1 MIDLSPPHLVIVERI
16 LAEHVPECEVRAFG
30 SRATWN
36 AKDYS
41 DLDLA
46 IIGADVLPR
55 GTVARLKEAFE
66 ESRLPMRV
74 DVVDWHAIADGF
86 RKAIESDCV
95 VVQEP
100 ASRVDWRG
108 VRLGDY
114 AEVTKGVSYKGAH
127 LNQPGPLLLGLGE
140 FSPGGGAKL
149 DKVRTYGGD
158 YRERH
163 VVRSGD
169 LLVALTDLTQSGAVL
184 GSPMIVPSG
193 TGEFCLYTHH
203 VGRVAL
209 HDPVSMDASFLRYVL
224 QDFAFSAFVSGRA
237 TGTTVRAVHPREVA
251 QFEFSLPPLE
261 EQRAIA
267 RVLGALDDKIEL
279 NRRMSETLEEMAR
292 ALFRSWF
299 VDFDPVHAKADGR
312 PSGLPPDLDALF
324 PASFEASELG
334 EIPAGWEVE
343 TLGDVIDVNRGL
355 SYKGSG
361 LSPDGILMHNLNSI
375 YEGGGYK
382 HNGIKY
388 YAGDHKPQHLTR
400 AGDVIVANTEQGH
413 DRLLIGY
420 AAVVPDTTGDRGIF
434 SHHLYRVRPTN
445 RSSLPADFICELL
458 NTHRMHEIVSGYANG
473 TTVNMLPPDAL
484 RVPSM
489 VVAPPPLT
497 ALFGTI
503 AEAMR
508 TQRERLIEQ
517 SSGLGMLRDTLLPRL
532 VSGELRVGGV

>member
-1 MIDLSPPHLVIVERI
+1 MIDLSPVHLAIVERI

-46 IIGADVLPR
+46 IVGEGPLPSR
-55 GTVARLKEAFE
+55 ILPRLKEAFE
-66 ESRLPMRV
+66 ESQLPMRV
-74 DVVDWHAIADGF
+74 DVVDWHSIADGF
-86 RKAIESDCV
+86 REAIEPDCV
-95 VVQEP
+95 VVQE
-100 ASRVDWRG
+100 SVSFDGWRD
-108 VRLGDY
+108 VLLGDY
-114 AEVTKGVSYKGAH
+114 AELTKGLSYKSAF
-127 LNQPGPLLLGLGE
+127 LNEDGPDLLGLGQ
-140 FSPGGGAKL
+140 FVPGGGAKL
-149 DKVRTYGGD
+149 DGGRTYSGEHRDKDVARPGD
-158 YRERH
+158 
-163 VVRSGD
+163 V
-169 LLVALTDLTQSGAVL
+169 LIAMTDLTQRGDVL
-184 GSPMIVPSG
+184 GSPLMVPRAVG
-193 TGEFCLYTHH
+193 DFCLFTLDAGKLDPREGLDPRFLYYT
-203 VGRVAL
+203 
-209 HDPVSMDASFLRYVL
+209 LRSN
-224 QDFAFSAFVSGRA
+224 DFRGFAAAHA
-237 TGTTVRAVHPREVA
+237 TGTTVRRVRPADVLSY
-251 QFEFSLPPLE
+251 EFPLPPLE

-299 VDFDPVHAKADGR
+299 VDFDPVRAKAEGR
-312 PSGLPPDLDALF
+312 PSGLPAALDALF

-334 EIPAGWEVE
+334 EIPAGWEVK

-361 LSPDGILMHNLNSI
+361 LSPDGIPMHNLNSI
-375 YEGGGYK
+375 YKGGGYK
-382 HNGIKY
+382 HDGIKHY
-388 YAGDHKPQHLTR
+388 TGDHKPQHLTR
-400 AGDVIVANTEQGH
+400 GGDVIVANTDLGH

-420 AAVVPDTTGDRGIF
+420 AAVVPDTTGDRSVF

-445 RSSLPADFICELL
+445 RSLLPADFICELL

-517 SSGLGMLRDTLLPRL
+517 SSGLGMLRDTLLPRF